1 MAASTDDSCYV
12 LLYFTAQRLK
22 TDGDDPKDVK
32 YADPVLYPESDLST
46 FMSDELFQAVCEEVF
61 KGKPAF
67 KNVVLPPVPKPAPKP
82 APKSSYPKGKKSGP
96 PMKPKASAPPK
107 GKKSG
112 AKRPPNRKPHPHG
125 KPKAS
130 EVDPNTGDK
139 I

>member
-12 LLYFTAQRLK
+12 LLYFTAQRLE

-67 KNVVLPPVPKPAPKP
+67 KNVVLPPAPTPKPVV
-82 APKSSYPKGKKSGP
+82 KSSSPKGKKSGP

-112 AKRPPNRKPHPHG
+112 AKQRPPNRKPRQDG
-125 KPKAS
+125 KS
-130 EVDPNTGDK
+130 MQ
-139 I
+139 